1 MWWHARGVRAKT
13 GGGNVMAE
21 TIGNPL
27 SWAARRLGAG
37 LHRIEGGTVEIA
49 GTDTAPIIITGLQIA
64 DLRIALKEGLE
75 DFLALRTDVVFVVL
89 IYPIIGL
96 ALAGITLNRDMLP
109 LLFPMISGFAL
120 LGPLAAVGLY
130 EMSRRRALGLQ
141 ASWADAFGVLGSPS
155 LFPILTLGFYLFGIF
170 LAWLLCA
177 NQIYNATLGPA
188 APVSVQLFVQDIF
201 TTSAGRLMG
210 ISGIAVGFVFASAVL
225 ALSLVSF
232 PLLLDR
238 RVGVVRAVV
247 TSLRVARRAPL
258 VAAAWG
264 AVVVIGLGLGVLT
277 LFVGLM
283 FVLPV
288 LGHASWHLYRRAVAP
303 PLQRTNPQGE

>member
-1 MWWHARGVRAKT
+1 
-13 GGGNVMAE
+13 MAE

-232 PLLLDR
+232 PLLIDR

-264 AVVVIGLGLGVLT
+264 AIVVIGLGLGVLT

-303 PLQRTNPQGE
+303 QLHRTNPQGE